1 MNQYLIKYVR
11 YDEPTDSHRFGE
23 QTFFGKTPQQVVD
36 KFRRFNKNQ
45 NMKVLQVCLIQ
56 GKETWK

>member
-23 QTFFGKTPQQVVD
+23 QTFYGSTPQQAVD
-36 KFRRFNKNQ
+36 KFRKYNAGQGMR
-45 NMKVLQVCLIQ
+45 VTQVYLVQ
-56 GKETWK
+56 GEWK